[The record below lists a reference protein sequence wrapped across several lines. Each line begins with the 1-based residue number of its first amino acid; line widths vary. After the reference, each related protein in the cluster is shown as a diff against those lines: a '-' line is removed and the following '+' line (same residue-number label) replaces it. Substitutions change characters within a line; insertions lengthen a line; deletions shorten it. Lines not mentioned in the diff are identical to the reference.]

1 MTSRGTGIPEGPNA
15 ECESA
20 IPLSCIKVPKR
31 QTIRAVNESFCRQW
45 LSGSEFRLDRLP
57 RSLGPKLPPRNEHA
71 ALHPSVLSP
80 PPHRTRGS
88 HFHTRGGE
96 APKLANGCANGNT
109 SGCRAIRNGSPSF
122 GPRWE
127 DPSWNPSKFSANVQR
142 AATCSVMRQW
152 WSARRHTQTTLVE
165 FYAEWIARN
174 RTRAY
179 GKATDKPPRGS
190 PSGPE
195 RIVVGIK
202 EEGTLFAAL
211 RTSRK
216 VPPAVRAVSW
226 ISRASPQR
234 RGLRSV
240 LVAALACLSLAEPD
254 NQSPD
259 LRLPHQSISSES
271 PWAPVPFCFAF
282 FVFHFVSFRSAPLRR
297 KISAFSLSYAE
308 FLSTR
313 TRR

>member
-1 MTSRGTGIPEGPNA
+1 VAGVIPEKRQPSITKATGGNVRAYSSDLSCCAFISVHFPAMTSRGTGIPEGPNA

-142 AATCSVMRQW
+142 AATCSVMRQ
-152 WSARRHTQTTLVE
+152 
-165 FYAEWIARN
+165 
-174 RTRAY
+174 
-179 GKATDKPPRGS
+179 
-190 PSGPE
+190 
-195 RIVVGIK
+195 
-202 EEGTLFAAL
+202 
-211 RTSRK
+211 
-216 VPPAVRAVSW
+216 
-226 ISRASPQR
+226 
-234 RGLRSV
+234 
-240 LVAALACLSLAEPD
+240 
-254 NQSPD
+254 
-259 LRLPHQSISSES
+259 
-271 PWAPVPFCFAF
+271 
-282 FVFHFVSFRSAPLRR
+282 
-297 KISAFSLSYAE
+297 
-308 FLSTR
+308 
-313 TRR
+313 